1 MFRILT
7 KIPYLALLIYGI
19 FLLCFIAFLIPF
31 GTESDEEILIFLLS
45 ESPWKIRDVLN
56 FHLLFSSFLFFIFE
70 SFEISVFYAFRSL
83 NLIFLISKNLYA
95 IDTKAE
101 QAIVMDFDTNE
112 ILFEKNS
119 NSKTPPASMT
129 KIMTVYAAFDRLKNT
144 DLSINNECTVSAKA
158 YKMGGSRTF
167 LEIDDKVSIDDLLK
181 GIIIQSGN
189 DASVALAEC
198 LAGTEED
205 FAKLMNVYAKRLGMN
220 NTNFINSSGW
230 PEDDHYSTVYDLA
243 ILSNAVIR
251 EFPDLY
257 LYFADEEF
265 TYNDIKQPN
274 RNKLLSSVQ
283 GADGLKTG
291 FTKASGWG
299 IAATA
304 KREDR
309 RITVVI
315 NGTNSSRSRMNESA
329 NLINWAFSQTSQK
342 ELVREGQVITQV
354 DVWLG
359 NKPRVNLISSRKIV
373 STLSFDQ
380 LQLIKSS
387 IQYKKPLDAPILKG
401 NSYGKLL
408 ISIEGK
414 PNIEIDLVAEEN
426 VGTINPI
433 LKIFAALK
441 YLIFGSTL
449 DE

>member
-1 MFRILT
+1 MRTQTITFIL
-7 KIPYLALLIYGI
+7 
-19 FLLCFIAFLIPF
+19 
-31 GTESDEEILIFLLS
+31 
-45 ESPWKIRDVLN
+45 
-56 FHLLFSSFLFFIFE
+56 
-70 SFEISVFYAFRSL
+70 
-83 NLIFLISKNLYA
+83 LIFLISKNVFA

-342 ELVREGQVITQV
+342 ELVREGQLITQV

-359 NKPRVNLISSRKIV
+359 NKPRVNLISSRKVV

-414 PNIEIDLVAEEN
+414 PNMEIDLVAEED
-426 VGTINPI
+426 VETINPI

>member
-1 MFRILT
+1 MKKLF
-7 KIPYLALLIYGI
+7 LA
-19 FLLCFIAFLIPF
+19 F
-31 GTESDEEILIFLLS
+31 
-45 ESPWKIRDVLN
+45 
-56 FHLLFSSFLFFIFE
+56 FSSILFT
-70 SFEISVFYAFRSL
+70 L
-83 NLIFLISKNLYA
+83 KLYA

-119 NSKTPPASMT
+119 NIKTPPASMT

-144 DLSINNECTVSAKA
+144 DLSIENECVVSAKA

-167 LEIDDKVSIDDLLK
+167 LEIDDKVSIDELLK

-189 DASVALAEC
+189 DASIALAEC
-198 LAGTEED
+198 LAGTEDD
-205 FAKLMNVYAKRLGMN
+205 FAKLMNVYAKRIGMI
-220 NTNFINSSGW
+220 NTNFLNSSGW
-230 PEDDHYSTVYDLA
+230 PEDNHYSTVYDLA
-243 ILSNAVIR
+243 LLSNAVIN

-257 LYFADEEF
+257 LYFSDKEF

-291 FTKASGWG
+291 FTRASGWG

-304 KREDR
+304 KRDDR
-309 RITVVI
+309 RITAVI
-315 NGTNSSRSRMNESA
+315 NGTNSSRSRLNEAS

-342 ELVREGQVITQV
+342 LLIDENQVIVEV

-359 NKPRVNLISSRKIV
+359 NKPRVNLVSSKKIV

-380 LQLIKSS
+380 IQLIKSS
-387 IQYKKPLDAPILKG
+387 LEYKRPIEAPIKKG
-401 NSYGKLL
+401 EVYGKLL
-408 ISIEGK
+408 IDIEGK
-414 PNIEIDLVAEEN
+414 PNIEVELIAQEN
-426 VGTINPI
+426 VGTVNPI
-433 LKIFAALK
+433 SKVFAAMK
-441 YLIFGSTL
+441 YLIFGTSL

>member
-1 MFRILT
+1 MRTQTITFIL
-7 KIPYLALLIYGI
+7 
-19 FLLCFIAFLIPF
+19 
-31 GTESDEEILIFLLS
+31 
-45 ESPWKIRDVLN
+45 
-56 FHLLFSSFLFFIFE
+56 
-70 SFEISVFYAFRSL
+70 
-83 NLIFLISKNLYA
+83 LIFLISKNVFA

-342 ELVREGQVITQV
+342 ELVSEGQVITQV

-359 NKPRVNLISSRKIV
+359 NKPRVNLISSRKVV

-414 PNIEIDLVAEEN
+414 PNIEIDLVADEDVE
-426 VGTINPI
+426 TINPI

>member
-1 MFRILT
+1 MKKIIITYIL
-7 KIPYLALLIYGI
+7 
-19 FLLCFIAFLIPF
+19 
-31 GTESDEEILIFLLS
+31 S
-45 ESPWKIRDVLN
+45 
-56 FHLLFSSFLFFIFE
+56 
-70 SFEISVFYAFRSL
+70 
-83 NLIFLISKNLYA
+83 IFLISKNLLA

-119 NSKTPPASMT
+119 NFKTPPASMT

-144 DLSINNECTVSAKA
+144 ELSINNECIVSAKA

-220 NTNFINSSGW
+220 NTNFVNSSGW
-230 PEDDHYSTVYDLA
+230 PEEEHYSTVLDLA
-243 ILSNAVIR
+243 LLSNAIIK
-251 EFPDLY
+251 EFPNLY
-257 LYFADEEF
+257 LYFADNEF

-274 RNKLLSSVQ
+274 RNKLLNSVQ

-291 FTKASGWG
+291 FTRASGWG

-304 KREDR
+304 KRDDR

-342 ELVREGQVITQV
+342 KLVDLNQVITEV

-359 NKPRVNLISSRKIV
+359 QKPRVQLVASKKVI

-380 LQLIKSS
+380 IQLIKSS
-387 IQYKKPLDAPILKG
+387 IEYTKPLDSPIKKG

-408 ISIEGK
+408 IEIEGK
-414 PNIEIDLVAEEN
+414 PNIEVDLVAKED
-426 VGTINPI
+426 VGSVNPFFKSI
-433 LKIFAALK
+433 AALK

>member
-1 MFRILT
+1 MKTQTITFIL
-7 KIPYLALLIYGI
+7 
-19 FLLCFIAFLIPF
+19 
-31 GTESDEEILIFLLS
+31 
-45 ESPWKIRDVLN
+45 
-56 FHLLFSSFLFFIFE
+56 
-70 SFEISVFYAFRSL
+70 
-83 NLIFLISKNLYA
+83 LIFLISKNVFA

-342 ELVREGQVITQV
+342 ELVSEGQVITQV

-359 NKPRVNLISSRKIV
+359 NKPRVNLISSRKVV

-408 ISIEGK
+408 VSIEGK
-414 PNIEIDLVAEEN
+414 PNIEVDLVAETN
-426 VGTINPI
+426 VGNINP
-433 LKIFAALK
+433 LFRIFAAIK
-441 YLIFGSTL
+441 YLIFGSSL

>member
-1 MFRILT
+1 MKKLFFT
-7 KIPYLALLIYGI
+7 
-19 FLLCFIAFLIPF
+19 
-31 GTESDEEILIFLLS
+31 ILISF
-45 ESPWKIRDVLN
+45 I
-56 FHLLFSSFLFFIFE
+56 LF
-70 SFEISVFYAFRSL
+70 A
-83 NLIFLISKNLYA
+83 SKLYA

-119 NSKTPPASMT
+119 NIKTPPASMT

-144 DLSINNECTVSAKA
+144 DLSIENECVVSAKA

-167 LEIDDKVSIDDLLK
+167 LEIDDKVSIDELLK

-198 LAGTEED
+198 LAGTEDD
-205 FAKLMNVYAKRLGMN
+205 FAKLMNVYAKRLGMI
-220 NTNFINSSGW
+220 NTNFLNSSGW

-243 ILSNAVIR
+243 LLSNALIR

-257 LYFADEEF
+257 LYFSDKEF

-304 KREDR
+304 KRDNR
-309 RITVVI
+309 RITTVI
-315 NGTNSSRSRMNESA
+315 NGTNSSRSRLNEAS

-342 ELVREGQVITQV
+342 LLVDENQVIVEV

-359 NKPRVNLISSRKIV
+359 NKPRVNLVSSKKVV

-380 LQLIKSS
+380 IQLIKSS
-387 IQYKKPLDAPILKG
+387 LNYKKPIEAPIKKG
-401 NSYGKLL
+401 EVYGKL
-408 ISIEGK
+408 IIDIDGK
-414 PNIEIDLVAEEN
+414 PNIEVELISQESIGSV
-426 VGTINPI
+426 NPI
-433 LKIFAALK
+433 SKVFAAMK
-441 YLIFGSTL
+441 YLIFGTSL

>member
-1 MFRILT
+1 MRTQTITFIL
-7 KIPYLALLIYGI
+7 
-19 FLLCFIAFLIPF
+19 
-31 GTESDEEILIFLLS
+31 
-45 ESPWKIRDVLN
+45 
-56 FHLLFSSFLFFIFE
+56 
-70 SFEISVFYAFRSL
+70 
-83 NLIFLISKNLYA
+83 LIFLISKNVFA

-257 LYFADEEF
+257 VYFADEEF

-274 RNKLLSSVQ
+274 RNKLLGSVQ

-342 ELVREGQVITQV
+342 ELVSEGQVITQV

-359 NKPRVNLISSRKIV
+359 NKPRVNLISSRKVV

-414 PNIEIDLVAEEN
+414 PNIEIDLVAEED

>member
-1 MFRILT
+1 M
-7 KIPYLALLIYGI
+7 KIK
-19 FLLCFIAFLIPF
+19 FIPF
-31 GTESDEEILIFLLS
+31 ILF
-45 ESPWKIRDVLN
+45 
-56 FHLLFSSFLFFIFE
+56 
-70 SFEISVFYAFRSL
+70 
-83 NLIFLISKNLYA
+83 IFLISTKSFS

-101 QAIVMDFDTNE
+101 QAVVIDFDTNE
-112 ILFEKNS
+112 ILYEKNY
-119 NSKTPPASMT
+119 NLQTPPASMT
-129 KIMTVYAAFDRLKNT
+129 KILTVYVAFDRLKNT

-220 NTNFINSSGW
+220 NSNFINSSGW
-230 PEDDHYSTVYDLA
+230 PEDDHYSTVLDLA
-243 ILSNAVIR
+243 IVSNAVIR
-251 EFPDLY
+251 DFPNLY
-257 LYFADEEF
+257 LYFSDEEF
-265 TYNDIKQPN
+265 TYNEIKQPN
-274 RNKLLSSVQ
+274 RNKLLQSVQ

-304 KREDR
+304 RRDDR

-315 NGTNSSRSRMNESA
+315 NGTNSSRSRMNESS

-342 ELVREGQVITQV
+342 KLVDEGQLIVEA

-359 NKPRVNLISSRKIV
+359 NKPRVNLISSRKVI

-387 IQYKKPLDAPILKG
+387 TQYTKPIEAPIIQG
-401 NSYGKLL
+401 NTYGKLL
-408 ISIEGK
+408 IEIDGK
-414 PNIEIDLVAEEN
+414 PNIEVDLIAEYD
-426 VGTINPI
+426 VGPINPI
-433 LKIFAALK
+433 LKIFAAIK
-441 YLIFGSTL
+441 YLIFGTSL

>member
-1 MFRILT
+1 MKKLFIT
-7 KIPYLALLIYGI
+7 TLIS
-19 FLLCFIAFLIPF
+19 FI
-31 GTESDEEILIFLLS
+31 
-45 ESPWKIRDVLN
+45 
-56 FHLLFSSFLFFIFE
+56 LFSS
-70 SFEISVFYAFRSL
+70 
-83 NLIFLISKNLYA
+83 KLYA

-119 NSKTPPASMT
+119 NIKTPPASMT

-144 DLSINNECTVSAKA
+144 DLSIENECIVSAKA

-167 LEIDDKVSIDDLLK
+167 LEIDDKVSIDELLK

-198 LAGTEED
+198 LAGTEDD
-205 FAKLMNVYAKRLGMN
+205 FAKLMNVYAKKIGMIN
-220 NTNFINSSGW
+220 SNFLNSSGW

-243 ILSNAVIR
+243 LLSNAVIR
-251 EFPDLY
+251 DFPALY
-257 LYFADEEF
+257 LYFSDKEF
-265 TYNDIKQPN
+265 TYNGINQPN

-291 FTKASGWG
+291 FTRASGWG

-304 KREDR
+304 KRDDR
-309 RITVVI
+309 RITAVI
-315 NGTNSSRSRMNESA
+315 NGTNSSRSRLNEAS

-342 ELVREGQVITQV
+342 LLVDENQIIVEV

-359 NKPRVNLISSRKIV
+359 NKPRVNLVSSKKIV

-380 LQLIKSS
+380 IQLIKSS
-387 IQYKKPLDAPILKG
+387 LEYNRPIEAPISKG
-401 NSYGKLL
+401 EVYGKLL
-408 ISIEGK
+408 IDINGK
-414 PNIEIDLVAEEN
+414 PNIEVELIAQES
-426 VGTINPI
+426 VGSINPI
-433 LKIFAALK
+433 SKVFAAMK
-441 YLIFGSTL
+441 YLIFGSSL

>member
-1 MFRILT
+1 MKKLFVT
-7 KIPYLALLIYGI
+7 TLIS
-19 FLLCFIAFLIPF
+19 FI
-31 GTESDEEILIFLLS
+31 
-45 ESPWKIRDVLN
+45 
-56 FHLLFSSFLFFIFE
+56 LFSS
-70 SFEISVFYAFRSL
+70 
-83 NLIFLISKNLYA
+83 KLYA

-119 NSKTPPASMT
+119 NIKTPPASMT

-144 DLSINNECTVSAKA
+144 DLSIENECIVSAKA

-167 LEIDDKVSIDDLLK
+167 LEIDDKVSIDELLK

-198 LAGTEED
+198 LAGTEDD
-205 FAKLMNVYAKRLGMN
+205 FAKLMNVYAKRLGML
-220 NTNFINSSGW
+220 NTNFLNSSGW
-230 PEDDHYSTVYDLA
+230 PVDNHYSTVYDLA
-243 ILSNAVIR
+243 LLSNAVIR

-257 LYFADEEF
+257 LYFSDKEF

-291 FTKASGWG
+291 FTRASGWG

-304 KREDR
+304 KRDTR

-315 NGTNSSRSRMNESA
+315 NGTNSSRSRLNEAS

-342 ELVREGQVITQV
+342 LLVDKNQVIVEV

-359 NKPRVNLISSRKIV
+359 NKPRVNLVSSKKIV

-380 LQLIKSS
+380 IQLIKSS
-387 IQYKKPLDAPILKG
+387 LEYKSPIEAPIKKG
-401 NSYGKLL
+401 EVYGKL
-408 ISIEGK
+408 IIDIDGK
-414 PNIEIDLVAEEN
+414 PNIEVELIAEN
-426 VGTINPI
+426 NIGSVNPI
-433 LKIFAALK
+433 SKVFAAMK
-441 YLIFGSTL
+441 YLIFGTSL

>member
-1 MFRILT
+1 MKKLFFT
-7 KIPYLALLIYGI
+7 
-19 FLLCFIAFLIPF
+19 
-31 GTESDEEILIFLLS
+31 ILISF
-45 ESPWKIRDVLN
+45 I
-56 FHLLFSSFLFFIFE
+56 LF
-70 SFEISVFYAFRSL
+70 A
-83 NLIFLISKNLYA
+83 SKLYA

-112 ILFEKNS
+112 ILYEKNS
-119 NSKTPPASMT
+119 NIKTPPASMT

-144 DLSINNECTVSAKA
+144 DLSIENECVVSAKA

-167 LEIDDKVSIDDLLK
+167 LEIDDKVSIDELLK

-198 LAGTEED
+198 LAGTEDD
-205 FAKLMNVYAKRLGMN
+205 FAKLMNVYAKRLGMI
-220 NTNFINSSGW
+220 NTNFLNSSGW

-243 ILSNAVIR
+243 LLSNALIR

-257 LYFADEEF
+257 LYFSDKEF

-304 KREDR
+304 KRDNR
-309 RITVVI
+309 RITTVI
-315 NGTNSSRSRMNESA
+315 NGTNSSRSRLNEAS

-342 ELVREGQVITQV
+342 LLVDENQVIVEV

-359 NKPRVNLISSRKIV
+359 NKPRVNLVSSKKVV

-380 LQLIKSS
+380 IQLIKSS
-387 IQYKKPLDAPILKG
+387 LNYKKPIEAPIKKG
-401 NSYGKLL
+401 EVLGKL
-408 ISIEGK
+408 IIDIDGK
-414 PNIEIDLVAEEN
+414 PNIEVELISQESIGSV
-426 VGTINPI
+426 NPI
-433 LKIFAALK
+433 SKVFAAMK
-441 YLIFGSTL
+441 YLIFGTSL

>member
-1 MFRILT
+1 MKKLFFT
-7 KIPYLALLIYGI
+7 
-19 FLLCFIAFLIPF
+19 
-31 GTESDEEILIFLLS
+31 ILISF
-45 ESPWKIRDVLN
+45 I
-56 FHLLFSSFLFFIFE
+56 LF
-70 SFEISVFYAFRSL
+70 A
-83 NLIFLISKNLYA
+83 SKLYA

-119 NSKTPPASMT
+119 NIKTPPASMT

-144 DLSINNECTVSAKA
+144 DLSIENECVVSAKA

-167 LEIDDKVSIDDLLK
+167 LEIDDKVSIDELLK

-198 LAGTEED
+198 LAGTEDD
-205 FAKLMNVYAKRLGMN
+205 FAKLMNVYAKRLGMI
-220 NTNFINSSGW
+220 NTNFLNSSGW

-243 ILSNAVIR
+243 LLSNALIR

-257 LYFADEEF
+257 LYFSDKEF

-304 KREDR
+304 KRDNR
-309 RITVVI
+309 RITTVI
-315 NGTNSSRSRMNESA
+315 NGTNSSRSRLNEAS

-342 ELVREGQVITQV
+342 LLVDENQVIIEV

-359 NKPRVNLISSRKIV
+359 NKPRVNLVSSKKIV
-373 STLSFDQ
+373 STISFDQ
-380 LQLIKSS
+380 IQLIKSS
-387 IQYKKPLDAPILKG
+387 LNYKKPIEAPIKKG
-401 NSYGKLL
+401 EVYGKL
-408 ISIEGK
+408 IIDIDGK
-414 PNIEIDLVAEEN
+414 PNIEVELISQESIGSV
-426 VGTINPI
+426 NPI
-433 LKIFAALK
+433 SKVFAAMK
-441 YLIFGSTL
+441 YLIFGTSL

>member
-1 MFRILT
+1 MKKLF
-7 KIPYLALLIYGI
+7 LA
-19 FLLCFIAFLIPF
+19 F
-31 GTESDEEILIFLLS
+31 
-45 ESPWKIRDVLN
+45 
-56 FHLLFSSFLFFIFE
+56 LFSSILFT
-70 SFEISVFYAFRSL
+70 
-83 NLIFLISKNLYA
+83 SKLYA

-119 NSKTPPASMT
+119 NIKTPPASMT

-144 DLSINNECTVSAKA
+144 DLSIENECVVSAKA

-167 LEIDDKVSIDDLLK
+167 LEIDDKVSIDELLK

-198 LAGTEED
+198 LAGTEDD
-205 FAKLMNVYAKRLGMN
+205 FAKLMNVYAKRIGMR
-220 NTNFINSSGW
+220 NTNFLNSSGW
-230 PEDDHYSTVYDLA
+230 PEDNHYSTVYDLA
-243 ILSNAVIR
+243 LLSNSLIN

-257 LYFADEEF
+257 LYFSDKEF

-291 FTKASGWG
+291 FTRASGWG

-304 KREDR
+304 KRDDR
-309 RITVVI
+309 RITAVI
-315 NGTNSSRSRMNESA
+315 NGTNSSRSRLNEAS

-342 ELVREGQVITQV
+342 LLVDENQVIVEV

-359 NKPRVNLISSRKIV
+359 NKPRVNLVSSKKIV

-380 LQLIKSS
+380 IQLIKSS
-387 IQYKKPLDAPILKG
+387 LEYKRPIEAPIKKG
-401 NSYGKLL
+401 EVYGKLL
-408 ISIEGK
+408 IDIEGK
-414 PNIEIDLVAEEN
+414 PNIEVELIAQEN
-426 VGTINPI
+426 VGTVNPI
-433 LKIFAALK
+433 SKVFAAMK
-441 YLIFGSTL
+441 YLIFGTSL

>member
-1 MFRILT
+1 MRIQAIT
-7 KIPYLALLIYGI
+7 
-19 FLLCFIAFLIPF
+19 FIL
-31 GTESDEEILIFLLS
+31 
-45 ESPWKIRDVLN
+45 
-56 FHLLFSSFLFFIFE
+56 
-70 SFEISVFYAFRSL
+70 
-83 NLIFLISKNLYA
+83 LIFLISKNVFA

-243 ILSNAVIR
+243 ILSNALIR

-342 ELVREGQVITQV
+342 ELVREGQVIAQV

-414 PNIEIDLVAEEN
+414 PNIQIDLVAEEN